1 MKKKILFGV
10 FVCASAAAFAAAP
23 KYVFLFIGDG
33 MSTPQR
39 LMAEDFSKRTGRGEL
54 AMNHLARRTETTTK
68 SANKVVTDSAA
79 AATAI
84 ACGEK
89 TNNGMLGM
97 RPDGTRIE
105 SVAEVAKKA
114 GRKVG
119 IMTTV
124 TIVHATPAGFY
135 AHNRNRGD
143 SRNIAMELVKSG
155 FDYFAGGGI
164 GGWKRPEG
172 GYFDTNGNFVR
183 LDAGSAAVSGI
194 DPYALWQT
202 NGFVFVK
209 DDLAAFKALKP
220 GRPAWCVFG
229 EGGMDYVLDRD
240 GSQPTLA
247 EIVEKGVELLDG
259 PDGFFLMCEGGKVDY
274 VGHAN
279 DAGGSVAEQL
289 SLDDAVK
296 VALRFAKVHPGETLV
311 VTTGDHETGG
321 LIRGVTGA
329 GAAFDPALLRHQ
341 RCTASKFA
349 SILKA
354 AKERNAAF
362 SFDDAMALVRENFG
376 LGGPVR
382 LTDADRDEL
391 KKAFDKAKPAEFA
404 GAAKRILSA
413 HAGLAWKSGGHT
425 ALPTM
430 TTAEGP
436 GSEMLEGMTDNAE
449 IGIRLKGLYAR

>member
-1 MKKKILFGV
+1 MKKILFGA
-10 FVCASAAAFAAAP
+10 FVCASAVAFAAAP
-23 KYVFLFIGDG
+23 KYVFVFIGDG

-54 AMNHLARRTETTTK
+54 AMNHLARRTETATK

-89 TNNGMLGM
+89 TDNGMLGM

-105 SVAEVAKKA
+105 SVAAVAKKA

-119 IMTTV
+119 IVTTV

-135 AHNRNRGD
+135 AHNRSRGD
-143 SRNIAMELVKSG
+143 SRAIAMDLVKSG

-164 GGWKRPEG
+164 GGWTQPKG
-172 GYFDTNGNFVR
+172 GYFDTNGNFVK
-183 LDAGSAAVSGI
+183 LEEGSEAVPGI
-194 DPYALWQT
+194 DPYSLWQT
-202 NGFVFVK
+202 NGYMFVK

-220 GRPAWCVFG
+220 GRPVWCVFG
-229 EGGMDYVLDRD
+229 ESGMDYALDRD

-247 EIVEKGVELLDG
+247 EIVEKGIELLDG

-274 VGHAN
+274 AGHAN

-296 VALRFAKVHPGETLV
+296 VATRFAKAHPGETLI

-321 LIRGVTGA
+321 LIRGITGA
-329 GAAFDPALLRHQ
+329 GAAFDPALLKHQ
-341 RCTASKFA
+341 RCTASKFS
-349 SILKA
+349 SILKNA
-354 AKERNAAF
+354 QEKNAAF

-376 LGGPVR
+376 LGGPVP

-391 KKAFDKAKPAEFA
+391 KKAFEQKKPAEFA

-436 GSEMLEGMTDNAE
+436 GSEILEGMTDNTE
-449 IGIRLKGLYAR
+449 IGARLKGLYTR

>member
-1 MKKKILFGV
+1 MKKILFGA
-10 FVCASAAAFAAAP
+10 FVCASAVAFAAAP
-23 KYVFLFIGDG
+23 KYVFVFIGDG

-54 AMNHLARRTETTTK
+54 AMNHLARRTETATK

-89 TNNGMLGM
+89 TDNGMLGM

-105 SVAEVAKKA
+105 SVAAVAKKA

-119 IMTTV
+119 IVTTV

-135 AHNRNRGD
+135 AHNRSRGD
-143 SRNIAMELVKSG
+143 SRAIAMDLVKSG

-164 GGWKRPEG
+164 GGWTQPKG
-172 GYFDTNGNFVR
+172 GYFDTNGNFVKLEEGR
-183 LDAGSAAVSGI
+183 EAVPGI
-194 DPYALWQT
+194 DPYSLWQT
-202 NGFVFVK
+202 NGYTFVK

-220 GRPAWCVFG
+220 GRPVWCVFG
-229 EGGMDYVLDRD
+229 ESGMDYALDRD

-274 VGHAN
+274 AGHAN

-296 VALRFAKVHPGETLV
+296 VATRFAKAHPGETLI

-321 LIRGVTGA
+321 LIRGITGA
-329 GAAFDPALLRHQ
+329 GAAFDPALLKHQ
-341 RCTASKFA
+341 RCTASKFS
-349 SILKA
+349 SILKNA
-354 AKERNAAF
+354 QEKNAAF

-376 LGGPVR
+376 LGGPVP

-391 KKAFDKAKPAEFA
+391 KKSFEQKKPAEFA

-436 GSEMLEGMTDNAE
+436 GSEILEGMTDNTE
-449 IGIRLKGLYAR
+449 IGARLKGLYTR

>member
-1 MKKKILFGV
+1 MKKILFGA
-10 FVCASAAAFAAAP
+10 FVCASAVAFAAAP
-23 KYVFLFIGDG
+23 KYVFVFIGDG

-54 AMNHLARRTETTTK
+54 AMNHLARRTETATK

-89 TNNGMLGM
+89 TDNGMLGM

-105 SVAEVAKKA
+105 SVAAVAKKA

-119 IMTTV
+119 IVTTV

-135 AHNRNRGD
+135 AHNRSRGD
-143 SRNIAMELVKSG
+143 SRAIAMDLVKSG

-164 GGWKRPEG
+164 GGWTQPKG
-172 GYFDTNGNFVR
+172 GYFDTNGNFVK
-183 LDAGSAAVSGI
+183 LEEGSEAVPGI
-194 DPYALWQT
+194 DPYSLWQT
-202 NGFVFVK
+202 NGYTFVK

-220 GRPAWCVFG
+220 GRPVWCVFG
-229 EGGMDYVLDRD
+229 ESGMDYALDRD

-247 EIVEKGVELLDG
+247 EIVEKGIELLDG
-259 PDGFFLMCEGGKVDY
+259 PEGFFLMCEGGKVDY
-274 VGHAN
+274 AGHAN

-296 VALRFAKVHPGETLV
+296 VATRFAKAHPGETLI

-321 LIRGVTGA
+321 LIRGITGA
-329 GAAFDPALLRHQ
+329 GAAFDPALLKHQ
-341 RCTASKFA
+341 RCTASKFS
-349 SILKA
+349 SILKNA
-354 AKERNAAF
+354 QEKNAAF

-376 LGGPVR
+376 LGGPVP

-391 KKAFDKAKPAEFA
+391 KKAFEQKKPAEFA

-436 GSEMLEGMTDNAE
+436 GSEILEGMTDNTE
-449 IGIRLKGLYAR
+449 IGARLKGLYTR

>member
-1 MKKKILFGV
+1 MKKILFGA
-10 FVCASAAAFAAAP
+10 FVCASAVAFAAAP
-23 KYVFLFIGDG
+23 KYVFVFIGDG

-54 AMNHLARRTETTTK
+54 AMNHLARRTETATK

-89 TNNGMLGM
+89 TDNGMLGM

-105 SVAEVAKKA
+105 SVAAVAKKA

-119 IMTTV
+119 IVTTV

-135 AHNRNRGD
+135 AHNRSRGD
-143 SRNIAMELVKSG
+143 SRAIAMDLVKSG

-164 GGWKRPEG
+164 GGWTQPKG
-172 GYFDTNGNFVR
+172 GYFDTNGNFVKLEEGR
-183 LDAGSAAVSGI
+183 EAVPGI
-194 DPYALWQT
+194 DPYSLWQT
-202 NGFVFVK
+202 NGYTFVK

-220 GRPAWCVFG
+220 GRPVWCVFG
-229 EGGMDYVLDRD
+229 ESGMDYALDRD

-247 EIVEKGVELLDG
+247 EIVEKGIELLDG

-274 VGHAN
+274 AGHAN

-296 VALRFAKVHPGETLV
+296 VATRFAKAHPGETLI

-321 LIRGVTGA
+321 LIRGITGA
-329 GAAFDPALLRHQ
+329 GAAFDPALLKHQ
-341 RCTASKFA
+341 RCTASKFS
-349 SILKA
+349 SILKNA
-354 AKERNAAF
+354 QEKNAAF

-376 LGGPVR
+376 LGGPVP

-391 KKAFDKAKPAEFA
+391 KKAFEQKKPAEFA

-436 GSEMLEGMTDNAE
+436 GSEILEGMTDNTE
-449 IGIRLKGLYAR
+449 IGARLKGLYTR

>member
-1 MKKKILFGV
+1 MKKILFGA
-10 FVCASAAAFAAAP
+10 FVCASAVAFAAAP
-23 KYVFLFIGDG
+23 KYVFVFIGDG

-54 AMNHLARRTETTTK
+54 AMNHLARRTETATK

-89 TNNGMLGM
+89 TDNGMLGM

-105 SVAEVAKKA
+105 SVAAVAKKA
-114 GRKVG
+114 GRKVR
-119 IMTTV
+119 IVTTV

-135 AHNRNRGD
+135 AHNRSRGD
-143 SRNIAMELVKSG
+143 SRAIAMDLVKSG

-164 GGWKRPEG
+164 GGWTQPKG
-172 GYFDTNGNFVR
+172 GYFDTNGNFVK
-183 LDAGSAAVSGI
+183 LEEGSEAVPGI
-194 DPYALWQT
+194 DPYSLWQT
-202 NGFVFVK
+202 NGYTFVK

-220 GRPAWCVFG
+220 GRPVWCVFG
-229 EGGMDYVLDRD
+229 ESGMDYALDRD

-247 EIVEKGVELLDG
+247 EIVEKGIELLDG
-259 PDGFFLMCEGGKVDY
+259 PEGFFLMCEGGKVDY
-274 VGHAN
+274 AGHAN

-296 VALRFAKVHPGETLV
+296 VATRFAKAHPGETLI

-321 LIRGVTGA
+321 LIRGITGA
-329 GAAFDPALLRHQ
+329 GAAFDPALLKHQ
-341 RCTASKFA
+341 RCTASKFS
-349 SILKA
+349 SILKNA
-354 AKERNAAF
+354 QEKNAAF

-376 LGGPVR
+376 LGGPVP

-391 KKAFDKAKPAEFA
+391 KKAFEQKKPAEFA

-436 GSEMLEGMTDNAE
+436 GSEILEGMTDNTE
-449 IGIRLKGLYAR
+449 IGARLKGLYTR

>member
-1 MKKKILFGV
+1 MKKILFGA
-10 FVCASAAAFAAAP
+10 FVCASAVAFAAAP
-23 KYVFLFIGDG
+23 KYVFVFIGDG

-54 AMNHLARRTETTTK
+54 AMNHLARRTETATK

-89 TNNGMLGM
+89 TDNGMLGM
-97 RPDGTRIE
+97 RPDGTRLE
-105 SVAEVAKKA
+105 SVAAVAKKA

-119 IMTTV
+119 IVTTV

-135 AHNRNRGD
+135 AHNRNRGN
-143 SRNIAMELVKSG
+143 SRAIAMDLVKSG

-164 GGWKRPEG
+164 GGWTQPKG
-172 GYFDTNGNFVR
+172 GYFDTNGNFVKLEEGR
-183 LDAGSAAVSGI
+183 EAVPGI
-194 DPYALWQT
+194 DPYSLWQT
-202 NGFVFVK
+202 NGYTFVK

-220 GRPAWCVFG
+220 GRPVWCVFG
-229 EGGMDYVLDRD
+229 ESGMDYALDRD

-247 EIVEKGVELLDG
+247 EIVEKGIELLDG

-274 VGHAN
+274 AGHAN

-296 VALRFAKVHPGETLV
+296 VATRFAKAHPGETLI

-321 LIRGVTGA
+321 LIRGITGA
-329 GAAFDPALLRHQ
+329 GAAFDPALLKHQ
-341 RCTASKFA
+341 RCTASKFS
-349 SILKA
+349 SILKNA
-354 AKERNAAF
+354 QEKNAAF

-376 LGGPVR
+376 LGGPVP

-391 KKAFDKAKPAEFA
+391 KKAFEQKKPAEFA

-436 GSEMLEGMTDNAE
+436 GSEILEGMTDNTE
-449 IGIRLKGLYAR
+449 IGARLKGLYTR

>member
-1 MKKKILFGV
+1 MKKILFGA
-10 FVCASAAAFAAAP
+10 FVCASAVAFAAAP
-23 KYVFLFIGDG
+23 KYVFVFIGDG

-54 AMNHLARRTETTTK
+54 AMNHLARRTETATK

-89 TNNGMLGM
+89 TDNGMLGM

-105 SVAEVAKKA
+105 SVAAVAKKA

-119 IMTTV
+119 IVTTV

-143 SRNIAMELVKSG
+143 SRAIAMDLVKSG

-164 GGWKRPEG
+164 GGWTQPKG
-172 GYFDTNGNFVR
+172 GYFDTNGNFVK
-183 LDAGSAAVSGI
+183 LEEGSEAVPGI
-194 DPYALWQT
+194 DPYSLWQT
-202 NGFVFVK
+202 NGYTFVK
-209 DDLAAFKALKP
+209 DELAAFKALKP
-220 GRPAWCVFG
+220 GRPVWCVFG
-229 EGGMDYVLDRD
+229 ESGMDYALDRD

-247 EIVEKGVELLDG
+247 EIVEKGIELLDG

-274 VGHAN
+274 AGHAN

-296 VALRFAKVHPGETLV
+296 VATRFAKAHPGETLI

-321 LIRGVTGA
+321 LIRGITGA
-329 GAAFDPALLRHQ
+329 GAAFDPALLKHQ
-341 RCTASKFA
+341 RCTASKFS
-349 SILKA
+349 SILKNA
-354 AKERNAAF
+354 QEKNAAF

-376 LGGPVR
+376 LGGPVP

-391 KKAFDKAKPAEFA
+391 KKAFEQKKPAEFA

-436 GSEMLEGMTDNAE
+436 GSEILEGMTDNTE
-449 IGIRLKGLYAR
+449 IGVRLKGLYTR

>member
-1 MKKKILFGV
+1 MKKIVFGA
-10 FVCASAAAFAAAP
+10 FVCASAVAFAAAP
-23 KYVFLFIGDG
+23 KYVFVFIGDG

-54 AMNHLARRTETTTK
+54 AMNHLARRTETATK

-89 TNNGMLGM
+89 TDNGMLGM
-97 RPDGTRIE
+97 RPDGTRLE
-105 SVAEVAKKA
+105 SVAAVAKKA

-119 IMTTV
+119 IVTTV

-135 AHNRNRGD
+135 AHNRSRGD
-143 SRNIAMELVKSG
+143 SRAIAMDLVKSG

-164 GGWKRPEG
+164 GGWTQPKG
-172 GYFDTNGNFVR
+172 GYFDTNGNFVK
-183 LDAGSAAVSGI
+183 LEEGSEAVTGI
-194 DPYALWQT
+194 DPYSLWQT
-202 NGFVFVK
+202 NGYTFVK

-220 GRPAWCVFG
+220 GRPVWCVFG
-229 EGGMDYVLDRD
+229 ESGMDYALDRD

-247 EIVEKGVELLDG
+247 EIVEKGIELLDG

-274 VGHAN
+274 AGHAN

-296 VALRFAKVHPGETLV
+296 VATRFAKAHPGETLI

-321 LIRGVTGA
+321 LIRGITGA
-329 GAAFDPALLRHQ
+329 GAAFDPALLKHQ
-341 RCTASKFA
+341 RCTASKFS
-349 SILKA
+349 SILKNA
-354 AKERNAAF
+354 QEKNAAF

-376 LGGPVR
+376 LGGPVP

-391 KKAFDKAKPAEFA
+391 KKAFEQKKPAEFA

-436 GSEMLEGMTDNAE
+436 GSEILEGMTDNTE
-449 IGIRLKGLYAR
+449 IGARLKGLYTR

>member
-1 MKKKILFGV
+1 MKKILFGA
-10 FVCASAAAFAAAP
+10 FVCASAVAFAAAP
-23 KYVFLFIGDG
+23 KYVFVFIGDG

-54 AMNHLARRTETTTK
+54 AMNHLARRTEPATK

-89 TNNGMLGM
+89 TDNGMLGM

-105 SVAEVAKKA
+105 SVAAVAKKA

-119 IMTTV
+119 IVTTV

-135 AHNRNRGD
+135 AHNRSRGD
-143 SRNIAMELVKSG
+143 SRAIAMDLVKSG

-164 GGWKRPEG
+164 GGWTQPKG
-172 GYFDTNGNFVR
+172 GYFDTNGNFVKLEEGR
-183 LDAGSAAVSGI
+183 EAVPGI
-194 DPYALWQT
+194 DPYSLWQT
-202 NGFVFVK
+202 NGYTFVK

-220 GRPAWCVFG
+220 GRPVWCVFG
-229 EGGMDYVLDRD
+229 ESGMDYALDRD

-247 EIVEKGVELLDG
+247 EIVEKGIELLDG

-274 VGHAN
+274 AGHAN

-296 VALRFAKVHPGETLV
+296 VATRFAKAHPGETLI

-321 LIRGVTGA
+321 LIRGITGA
-329 GAAFDPALLRHQ
+329 GAAFDPALLKHQ
-341 RCTASKFA
+341 RCTASKFS
-349 SILKA
+349 SILKNA
-354 AKERNAAF
+354 QEKNAAF

-376 LGGPVR
+376 LGGPVP

-391 KKAFDKAKPAEFA
+391 KKAFEQKKPAEFA

-436 GSEMLEGMTDNAE
+436 GSEILEGMTDNTE
-449 IGIRLKGLYAR
+449 IGARLKGLYTR

>member
-1 MKKKILFGV
+1 MKKILFGA
-10 FVCASAAAFAAAP
+10 FVCASAVAFAAAP
-23 KYVFLFIGDG
+23 KYVFVFIGDG

-54 AMNHLARRTETTTK
+54 AMNHLARRTETATK

-89 TNNGMLGM
+89 TDNGMLGM

-105 SVAEVAKKA
+105 SVAAVAKKA

-119 IMTTV
+119 IVTTV

-143 SRNIAMELVKSG
+143 SRAIAMDLVKSG

-164 GGWKRPEG
+164 GGWTQPKG
-172 GYFDTNGNFVR
+172 GYFDTNGNFVK
-183 LDAGSAAVSGI
+183 LEEGSEAVPGI
-194 DPYALWQT
+194 DPYSLWQT
-202 NGFVFVK
+202 NGYTFVK

-220 GRPAWCVFG
+220 GRPVWCVFG
-229 EGGMDYVLDRD
+229 ESGMDYALDRD

-247 EIVEKGVELLDG
+247 EIVEKGIELLDG

-274 VGHAN
+274 AGHAN

-296 VALRFAKVHPGETLV
+296 VATRFAKAHPGETLI

-321 LIRGVTGA
+321 LIRGITGA
-329 GAAFDPALLRHQ
+329 GAAFDPALLKHQ
-341 RCTASKFA
+341 RCTASKFS
-349 SILKA
+349 SILKNA
-354 AKERNAAF
+354 QEKNAAF

-376 LGGPVR
+376 LGGPVP

-391 KKAFDKAKPAEFA
+391 KKAFEQKKPAEFA

-436 GSEMLEGMTDNAE
+436 GSEILEGMTDNTE
-449 IGIRLKGLYAR
+449 IGVRLKGLYTR

>member
-1 MKKKILFGV
+1 MKKILFGA
-10 FVCASAAAFAAAP
+10 FVCASAVAFAAAP
-23 KYVFLFIGDG
+23 KYVFVFIGDG

-54 AMNHLARRTETTTK
+54 AMNHLARRTETATK

-89 TNNGMLGM
+89 TDNGMLGM

-105 SVAEVAKKA
+105 SVAAVAKKA

-119 IMTTV
+119 IVTTV

-143 SRNIAMELVKSG
+143 SRAIAMDLVKSG

-164 GGWKRPEG
+164 GGWTQPKG
-172 GYFDTNGNFVR
+172 GYFDTNGNFVK
-183 LDAGSAAVSGI
+183 LEEGSEAVPGI
-194 DPYALWQT
+194 DPYSLWQT
-202 NGFVFVK
+202 NGYTFVK

-220 GRPAWCVFG
+220 GRPVWCVFG
-229 EGGMDYVLDRD
+229 ESGMDYALDRD

-247 EIVEKGVELLDG
+247 EIVEKGIELLDG

-274 VGHAN
+274 AGHAN

-296 VALRFAKVHPGETLV
+296 VATRFAKAHPGETLI

-321 LIRGVTGA
+321 LIRGITGA
-329 GAAFDPALLRHQ
+329 GAAFDPALLKHQ
-341 RCTASKFA
+341 RCTASKFS
-349 SILKA
+349 SILKNA
-354 AKERNAAF
+354 QEKNAAF

-376 LGGPVR
+376 LGGPVP
-382 LTDADRDEL
+382 LTDADRAEL
-391 KKAFDKAKPAEFA
+391 KKAFEQKKPAEFA

-436 GSEMLEGMTDNAE
+436 GSEILEGMTDNTE
-449 IGIRLKGLYAR
+449 IGVRLKGLYTR

>member
-1 MKKKILFGV
+1 MKKILFGA
-10 FVCASAAAFAAAP
+10 FVCASAVAFAAAP
-23 KYVFLFIGDG
+23 KYVFVFIGDG

-54 AMNHLARRTETTTK
+54 AMNHLARRTETATK

-89 TNNGMLGM
+89 TDNGMLGM
-97 RPDGTRIE
+97 RPDGTRLE
-105 SVAEVAKKA
+105 SVAAVAKKA

-119 IMTTV
+119 IVTTV

-135 AHNRNRGD
+135 AHNRSRGD
-143 SRNIAMELVKSG
+143 SRAIAMDLVKSG

-164 GGWKRPEG
+164 GGWTQPKG
-172 GYFDTNGNFVR
+172 GYFDTNGNFVK
-183 LDAGSAAVSGI
+183 LEDGSEAVPGI
-194 DPYALWQT
+194 DPYSLWQT
-202 NGFVFVK
+202 NGYTFVK

-220 GRPAWCVFG
+220 GRPVWCVFG
-229 EGGMDYVLDRD
+229 ESGMDYALDRD

-247 EIVEKGVELLDG
+247 EIVEKGIELLDG

-274 VGHAN
+274 AGHAN

-296 VALRFAKVHPGETLV
+296 VATRFAKAHPGETLI

-321 LIRGVTGA
+321 LIRGITGA
-329 GAAFDPALLRHQ
+329 GAAFDPALLKHQ
-341 RCTASKFA
+341 RCTASKFS
-349 SILKA
+349 SILKNA
-354 AKERNAAF
+354 QEKNAAF

-376 LGGPVR
+376 LGGPVP

-391 KKAFDKAKPAEFA
+391 KKSFEQKKPAEFA

-436 GSEMLEGMTDNAE
+436 GSEILEGMTDNTE
-449 IGIRLKGLYAR
+449 IGARLKGLYTR

>member
-1 MKKKILFGV
+1 MKKILFGA
-10 FVCASAAAFAAAP
+10 FVCASAVAFAAAP
-23 KYVFLFIGDG
+23 KYVFVFIGDG

-54 AMNHLARRTETTTK
+54 AMNHLARRTETATK

-89 TNNGMLGM
+89 TDNGMLGM

-105 SVAEVAKKA
+105 SVAAVAKKA

-119 IMTTV
+119 IVTTV

-135 AHNRNRGD
+135 AHNRSRGD
-143 SRNIAMELVKSG
+143 SRAIAMDLVKSG

-164 GGWKRPEG
+164 GGWTQPKG
-172 GYFDTNGNFVR
+172 GYFDTNGNFVK
-183 LDAGSAAVSGI
+183 LEEGSEAVPGI
-194 DPYALWQT
+194 DPYSLWQT
-202 NGFVFVK
+202 NGYTFVK

-220 GRPAWCVFG
+220 GRPVWCVFG
-229 EGGMDYVLDRD
+229 ESGMDYALDRD

-247 EIVEKGVELLDG
+247 EIVEKGIELLDG
-259 PDGFFLMCEGGKVDY
+259 PEGFFLMCEGGKVDY
-274 VGHAN
+274 AGHAN

-296 VALRFAKVHPGETLV
+296 VATRFAKAHPGETLI

-321 LIRGVTGA
+321 LIRGITGA
-329 GAAFDPALLRHQ
+329 GAAFDPALLKHQ
-341 RCTASKFA
+341 RCTASKFS
-349 SILKA
+349 SILKNA
-354 AKERNAAF
+354 QEKNAAF

-376 LGGPVR
+376 LGGPVP

-391 KKAFDKAKPAEFA
+391 KKAFEQKKPAEFA

-436 GSEMLEGMTDNAE
+436 GSEILEGMTDNTE
-449 IGIRLKGLYAR
+449 IGVRLKGLYAR

>member
-1 MKKKILFGV
+1 MKKILFGA
-10 FVCASAAAFAAAP
+10 FVCASAVAFAAAP
-23 KYVFLFIGDG
+23 KYVFVFIGDG

-54 AMNHLARRTETTTK
+54 AMNHLARRTETATK

-105 SVAEVAKKA
+105 SVAAVAKKA

-119 IMTTV
+119 IVTTV

-143 SRNIAMELVKSG
+143 SRAIAMDLVKSG

-164 GGWKRPEG
+164 GGWTQPKG
-172 GYFDTNGNFVR
+172 GYFDTNGNFVKLEEGR
-183 LDAGSAAVSGI
+183 EAVPGI
-194 DPYALWQT
+194 DPYSLWQT
-202 NGFVFVK
+202 NGYTFVK

-220 GRPAWCVFG
+220 GRPVWCVFG
-229 EGGMDYVLDRD
+229 ESGMDYALDRD

-247 EIVEKGVELLDG
+247 EIVEKGIELLDG

-274 VGHAN
+274 AGHAN

-296 VALRFAKVHPGETLV
+296 VATRFAKAHPGETLI

-321 LIRGVTGA
+321 LIRGITGA
-329 GAAFDPALLRHQ
+329 GAAFDPALLKHQ
-341 RCTASKFA
+341 RCTASKFS
-349 SILKA
+349 SILKNA
-354 AKERNAAF
+354 QEKNAAF

-376 LGGPVR
+376 LGGPVP

-391 KKAFDKAKPAEFA
+391 KKAFEQKKPAEFA

-436 GSEMLEGMTDNAE
+436 GSEILEGMTDNTE
-449 IGIRLKGLYAR
+449 IGVRLKGLYTR